1 MACPQERRRKT
12 LKTARRTKTV
22 SLSTLALALI
32 VLAVWLVQHR
42 GTDTSTGTSTPDGP
56 PSALLAQLTVAVP
69 DTGAHYDRAAWGDW
83 VGQGSSCDTR
93 AIVLKQQDPG
103 VKSAARC
110 KINAGKWT
118 SPYDG
123 VVVTD
128 AKNLDIDHI
137 VPVKEANSSG
147 ARNWTPQQRSTFY
160 NDSENLVAVSF
171 SSNRS
176 KGDSDPAHWRPTR
189 AYWCEYATRYTTVKA
204 RYHLT
209 VDQDERAALAQ
220 MLGTCSVAP

>member
-1 MACPQERRRKT
+1 LSRKKILT
-12 LKTARRTKTV
+12 SV
-22 SLSTLALALI
+22 SSAVVVA
-32 VLAVWLVQHR
+32 VLLVVWLVQHR
-42 GTDTSTGTSTPDGP
+42 SAPSDTPDAAPGASP
-56 PSALLAQLTVAVP
+56 ELLSQLTVAVP
-69 DTGAHYDRAAWGDW
+69 DTGAHYDRAQWGDW
-83 VGQGSSCDTR
+83 VGQGNSCDTR

-103 VKSAARC
+103 VQAGTRC

-123 VVVTD
+123 AVVTD

-137 VPVKEANSSG
+137 VPVKEANISG
-147 ARNWTPQQRSTFY
+147 ARNWTAEQRSTFY
-160 NDSENLVAVSF
+160 NDPENLVAVSF

-189 AYWCEYATRYTTVKA
+189 AYWCQYATHYATVKV

-220 MLGTCSVAP
+220 MLNTCPAPAA

>member
-1 MACPQERRRKT
+1 MKT
-12 LKTARRTKTV
+12 LKTQRRTKTV
-22 SLSTLALALI
+22 GISTVAIAL
-32 VLAVWLVQHR
+32 VVFVVWLIQHHTS
-42 GTDTSTGTSTPDGP
+42 GTTADKPAPAPDGP

-69 DTGAHYDRAAWGDW
+69 DTGAHYNRADWGDW
-83 VGQGSSCDTR
+83 IGQGNSCDTR

-103 VKSAARC
+103 VQTAARC

-147 ARNWTPQQRSTFY
+147 ARDWTPKQRSTFY

-189 AYWCEYATRYTTVKA
+189 AYWCDYATRYTTVKA